1 MKNNI
6 ILTCILFFSFIASSF
21 GEPYRFETAEIEI
34 VDSGNFVY
42 AKNGKAFSED
52 GSLEIEAKDFEY
64 SKASKTLKAFNGNA
78 LIKSENIKI
87 DFKELILD
95 DQNSIITARD
105 SIKIFDFEKKLTIT
119 TDLIIYDQKLNLIKS
134 STKSIMKD
142 KIDNVLDAQAFEYD
156 IKKNILKVKNANLKD
171 FKNNNFNIDLAYINT
186 VTNKIFGKDISVD
199 LINES
204 FGKDNEPRLKGNS
217 VISDNEIT
225 EITKGVFTTCKKRD
239 KCPPWQLSA
248 EKISHNKKKQII
260 NYKNAWLKVY
270 DVPVMY
276 FPKFFHPDPTVKRRS
291 GFLAPSFKSS
301 NSYSYLSIPYF
312 KVLGNNKD
320 MTITPRIYGNDKIML
335 QSEYRQENFN
345 SSHIS
350 DVSFLNDN
358 KDNSKSHFF
367 YKFNKGM
374 DFMNFD
380 DTQLSVKIE
389 QTSNDTYLKKNKIV
403 SPLILGTDILENSIS
418 FDMSNSD
425 LSIDSEIKIY
435 EDLNNK
441 DDSDRY
447 EFILPKVDLVK
458 KIDNKTNL
466 NGNFFFKSNNSIKN
480 YATNIFEKININ
492 NLIFNSNPN
501 ITSSGFYN
509 SYDFIVKNVNS
520 DSQNSNNFKEDGN
533 TYVSGLFQFN
543 SSLPMKK
550 EGENYQNILKPKLS
564 LKMSPN
570 YTKDISDKEN
580 RIDVNNLFNL
590 ERISSQD
597 TIEGG
602 LSLAY
607 GSDYTVFNK
616 SSSREIFSLKLGN
629 NLRYKDND
637 DLPSDNQIH
646 TTTSNF
652 LGEISYTPNDFLTTK
667 YNISTKNNL
676 SDATYEDLTAEISLN
691 NFVTTFDYINENFEK
706 NNNSYLTN
714 TTKYSFNNSNSV
726 SFSTREN
733 KTSDLTEYYNFMY
746 QYKNDCLAASI
757 EYNKDYYDDRD
768 IKPEENVFLKLTII
782 PFGET
787 SSPNIKN

>member
-6 ILTCILFFSFIASSF
+6 ILTFIVFFLFIASSF

-34 VDSGNFVY
+34 VDSGNFIY

-52 GSLEIEAKDFEY
+52 GSLEIEAKNFEY

-105 SIKIFDFEKKLTIT
+105 SVKIFDLKKELTIT

-142 KIDNVLDAQAFEYD
+142 KIDNVLDAHAFEYD

-186 VTNKIFGKDISVD
+186 VTNKIFGKDISIN
-199 LINES
+199 LTNES

-225 EITKGVFTTCKKRD
+225 EITKGIFTTCKKRD

-276 FPKFFHPDPTVKRRS
+276 FPKFFHPDPTVERRS

-312 KVLGNNKD
+312 KVFGNNKD
-320 MTITPRIYGNDKIML
+320 MTITPRIYTGDKIML

-345 SSHIS
+345 SSHVS
-350 DVSFLNDN
+350 DVSYLNDN
-358 KDNSKSHFF
+358 KDNSKSHIF
-367 YKFNKGM
+367 YKYNKEM

-380 DTQLSVKIE
+380 NTQLSVKIE

-403 SPLILGTDILENSIS
+403 SPLILDTDILENSIS

-425 LSIDSEIKIY
+425 LSIDSEIKVY

-441 DDSDRY
+441 DDSDRF
-447 EFILPKVDLVK
+447 EFILPKIDLVK
-458 KIDNKTNL
+458 RIDNKTNL

-480 YATNIFEKININ
+480 YETNIFEKININ

-501 ITSSGFYN
+501 ITNSGFYN

-520 DSQNSNNFKEDGN
+520 DTQNSNNFKEDGN
-533 TYVSGLFQFN
+533 TYASGLFQFN

-564 LKMSPN
+564 LKISPE
-570 YTKDISDKEN
+570 YTKDISNKEN

-590 ERISSQD
+590 ERISSQE
-597 TIEGG
+597 TVEGG

-616 SSSREIFSLKLGN
+616 SNFKEMFSLKLGN

-637 DLPSDNQIH
+637 DLPSHNQIH

-652 LGEISYTPNDFLTTK
+652 LGEISYSPNDFLTTK
-667 YNISTKNNL
+667 YNVSTKNNL
-676 SDATYEDLTAEISLN
+676 SEVTYEDLTAEISLN
-691 NFVTTFDYINENFEK
+691 NFVTTFDYINENFES

-714 TTKYSFNNSNSV
+714 TTKYSFDNSNSV

-787 SSPNIKN
+787 STPNIKN

>member
-34 VDSGNFVY
+34 VDSGNIVY
-42 AKNGKAFSED
+42 AKNGRAFSED

-78 LIKSENIKI
+78 LIKSENIEI

-95 DQNSIITARD
+95 DQNSIITAKD
-105 SIKIFDFEKKLTIT
+105 SIKIFDFEKELTIT
-119 TDLIIYDQKLNLIKS
+119 TDLIIYDQNLNLIKS
-134 STKSIMKD
+134 STKSVMKD
-142 KIDNVLDAQAFEYD
+142 KIDNVLNAQAFEYD
-156 IKKNILKVKNANLKD
+156 IKNNILKVKNANLKD

-186 VTNKIFGKDISVD
+186 VTNKIFGKDISLD
-199 LINES
+199 LTNES

-276 FPKFFHPDPTVKRRS
+276 FPKFFHPDPTVERKS

-320 MTITPRIYGNDKIML
+320 MTITPRIYGSDKIML

-350 DVSFLNDN
+350 DVSFFNDN

-403 SPLILGTDILENSIS
+403 SPLILNTDILENSIS
-418 FDMSNSD
+418 LDMSNSD

-447 EFILPKVDLVK
+447 EFILPKIDLVK

-466 NGNFFFKSNNSIKN
+466 NGNFFQIK
-480 YATNIFEKININ
+480 
-492 NLIFNSNPN
+492 
-501 ITSSGFYN
+501 
-509 SYDFIVKNVNS
+509 
-520 DSQNSNNFKEDGN
+520 
-533 TYVSGLFQFN
+533 
-543 SSLPMKK
+543 
-550 EGENYQNILKPKLS
+550 
-564 LKMSPN
+564 
-570 YTKDISDKEN
+570 
-580 RIDVNNLFNL
+580 
-590 ERISSQD
+590 
-597 TIEGG
+597 
-602 LSLAY
+602 
-607 GSDYTVFNK
+607 
-616 SSSREIFSLKLGN
+616 
-629 NLRYKDND
+629 
-637 DLPSDNQIH
+637 
-646 TTTSNF
+646 
-652 LGEISYTPNDFLTTK
+652 
-667 YNISTKNNL
+667 
-676 SDATYEDLTAEISLN
+676 
-691 NFVTTFDYINENFEK
+691 
-706 NNNSYLTN
+706 
-714 TTKYSFNNSNSV
+714 
-726 SFSTREN
+726 
-733 KTSDLTEYYNFMY
+733 
-746 QYKNDCLAASI
+746 
-757 EYNKDYYDDRD
+757 
-768 IKPEENVFLKLTII
+768 
-782 PFGET
+782 
-787 SSPNIKN
+787 

>member
-105 SIKIFDFEKKLTIT
+105 SIKIFDFEKQLTIT

>member
-425 LSIDSEIKIY
+425 LSIDSEIKVY

-441 DDSDRY
+441 DDSDRF
-447 EFILPKVDLVK
+447 EFILPKIDLVK
-458 KIDNKTNL
+458 RIDNKTNL

-480 YATNIFEKININ
+480 YETNIFEKININ